1 MALTRNVLTANA
13 ILTGLSDE
21 QISAI
26 VTLSQ
31 NDESSV
37 IGARIGELYRQ
48 LDETIANSTGI
59 ARDGDEKTY
68 KYLER
73 AAKALNEKAAKSGEL
88 EKQVGELTKEKS
100 RLEKALAD
108 GTGDEE
114 TKKALSQAQKDLA
127 AVRKQ
132 YNELNTQYEADK
144 ARHAS
149 ELLGVKIDNEL
160 SAAVSGVQFKKELPP
175 TVTRVILD
183 QTIAK
188 VKGMQPEYID
198 NGTGGKVLVF
208 KDDTGA
214 IRRNPH
220 NQLNPYT
227 AAELIN
233 EELKTMGVLYE
244 GRQQQG
250 AGSTGGHTGGGK
262 GGNSIDVSGAKSRTE
277 AYNLIADALMAQGMT
292 NGSDEF
298 ETAMQ
303 QAWKDNNISALPE
316 Q

>member
-1 MALTRNVLTANA
+1 MALTKTVLSANA
-13 ILTGLSDE
+13 ILAGLTDE
-21 QISAI
+21 QVSAI

-73 AAKALNEKAAKSGEL
+73 AAKALSEKAAKSIDL
-88 EKQVGELTKEKS
+88 EKQVSELTKEKA
-100 RLEKALAD
+100 RLEKTIAD

-114 TKKALSQAQKDLA
+114 TRKALSQAQKDLA

-132 YNELNTQYEADK
+132 YNDLNTQYEAEK
-144 ARHAS
+144 VKHAD
-149 ELLGVKIDNEL
+149 EILGVKIDNEL
-160 SAAVSGVQFKKELPP
+160 SAAVNGIQFKKELPP
-175 TVTRVILD
+175 AVTKVILD
-183 QTIAK
+183 QTMTKIKA
-188 VKGMQPEYID
+188 MQPEYVD
-198 NGTGGKVLVF
+198 NGNGGKVLVF

-233 EELKTMGVLYE
+233 DELKTMGVLYE

-250 AGSTGGHTGGGK
+250 AGSTGGHAGGS
-262 GGNSIDVSGAKSRTE
+262 GGSSAIDVSGAKTRTE
-277 AYNLIADALMAQGMT
+277 AYNIIADTLMAQGKT
-292 NGSDEF
+292 NGSPEF
-298 ETAMQ
+298 EAAMQ

>member
-1 MALTRNVLTANA
+1 MALTKNVLAANA
-13 ILTGLSDE
+13 ILTGLTEE
-21 QISAI
+21 QVSAI

-73 AAKALNEKAAKSGEL
+73 AARALSEKAAKSGDL
-88 EKQVGELTKEKS
+88 EKQVAELTKEKS

-114 TKKALSQAQKDLA
+114 TRKALSQAQKDLT

-132 YNELNTQYEADK
+132 YNDLNAQYEAEK
-144 ARHAS
+144 VRHADD
-149 ELLGVKIDNEL
+149 LLGVKIDNEL
-160 SAAVSGVQFKKELPP
+160 SSAVTGIKFKKDLPP
-175 TVTRVILD
+175 TVTKVILD
-183 QTIAK
+183 QTLTKIKA
-188 VKGMQPEYID
+188 MQPEYVD
-198 NGTGGKVLVF
+198 NGNGGKVLVF
-208 KDDTGA
+208 KDETGA

-233 EELKTMGVLYE
+233 DELKTMGVLYE

-250 AGSTGGHTGGGK
+250 AGSSGGHAGGG
-262 GGNSIDVSGAKSRTE
+262 GSSSAIDVSGAKTRTE
-277 AYNLIADALMAQGMT
+277 AYNIIAETLMAQGKT
-292 NGSDEF
+292 NGSAEF
-298 ETAMQ
+298 EAAMQ